1 MPEVFMLNNGWPS
14 RVTTITPP
22 SPPRIAA
29 ETADIRDD
37 RIDLFLRLRC
47 F

>member
-1 MPEVFMLNNGWPS
+1 MAFARDDDHPA
-14 RVTTITPP
+14 
-22 SPPRIAA
+22 IAA